1 MLTPHWQNCYSSIG
15 TWKVSR
21 GPLAS
26 PFFHQQA
33 WPLTAD
39 RRTHAHHRVSSPRV
53 ALLFSFCISMV
64 SHPFGAA
71 VPDPSVAFPPL
82 LSFMISL
89 LFSPIRIRLRS
100 YCAYF
105 RFSNLTVALSVL
117 PKTSVLAF
125 YLLRSGMLF

>member
-1 MLTPHWQNCYSSIG
+1 MLTPDRQSCYWSIG
-15 TWKVSR
+15 RSQLSR
-21 GPLAS
+21 APLAS
-26 PFFHQQA
+26 PFFHPQA

-82 LSFMISL
+82 LSFMVSL
-89 LFSPIRIRLRS
+89 VFSPRRIRSKLILR
-100 YCAYF
+100 
-105 RFSNLTVALSVL
+105 VL
-117 PKTSVLAF
+117 PFLQSFTAVKVPKISVLAF
-125 YLLRSGMLF
+125 YML

>member
-1 MLTPHWQNCYSSIG
+1 MLTPDRQSCYWSIG
-15 TWKVSR
+15 RSQLSR
-21 GPLAS
+21 APLAS
-26 PFFHQQA
+26 PFFHPQV

-82 LSFMISL
+82 LSFMVSL
-89 LFSPIRIRLRS
+89 VFSPRRIRSKLILR
-100 YCAYF
+100 
-105 RFSNLTVALSVL
+105 VL
-117 PKTSVLAF
+117 PFLQSFTAVKVPKISVLAF
-125 YLLRSGMLF
+125 YML

>member
-1 MLTPHWQNCYSSIG
+1 MLTPDRQSCYWSIG
-15 TWKVSR
+15 RSQLSR
-21 GPLAS
+21 APLAS
-26 PFFHQQA
+26 PFFHPQA

-89 LFSPIRIRLRS
+89 
-100 YCAYF
+100 

-125 YLLRSGMLF
+125 YML